1 MISKKSSNAQR
12 IKRHLRVRK
21 NISGTPARPRL
32 NVYRS
37 LSNIY
42 AQIIDDTT
50 GKTLVSASSLDKEIK
65 EKVSYGG
72 NKEAAKEV
80 GALIAKRAL
89 EKNQLIKIKIII
101 FHNSFNP
108 HIYGECLGTVHSVQQ
123 GALRHLGAYAL
134 YCHKLFSCLI
144 YGGCAYSV
152 ERHLAACDFLC
163 GIDQVFCSEACS

>member
-65 EKVSYGG
+65 DQLAYGG
-72 NKEAAKEV
+72 NKAAAKEV
-80 GALIAKRAL
+80 GILVAKRAL
-89 EKNQLIKIKIII
+89 DAGIKAVV
-101 FHNSFNP
+101 FDRGGYVYH
-108 HIYGECLGTVHSVQQ
+108 GRVQELAE
-123 GALRHLGAYAL
+123 GARE
-134 YCHKLFSCLI
+134 
-144 YGGCAYSV
+144 GG
-152 ERHLAACDFLC
+152 LDF
-163 GIDQVFCSEACS
+163 